1 MKESQNAIFA
11 AALDWEAA
19 RRDYRSVDELHKANR
34 DFQLRIEAE
43 LGIAAC
49 RDADNRSDLLAAA
62 PDLLAALE
70 HAHMALTG
78 YLPTH
83 SNAITA
89 AAIEHARVAIAKAT
103 EVQS

>member
-1 MKESQNAIFA
+1 MTVAHTPGPWITKAIQTHDTPGHVVLWKDTSKSGVHTRR
-11 AALDWEAA
+11 LDYKGTFTEADA
-19 RRDYRSVDELHKANR
+19 RL
-34 DFQLRIEAE
+34 I
-43 LGIAAC
+43 
-49 RDADNRSDLLAAA
+49 AAA